1 MYVFSLLWTLWCFLK
16 SLVSLQ
22 TSQMYFSLLWLMLC
36 YLKSLVSP
44 QQTSQMYF
52 SLLWLILWFLKS
64 LESPQTSHM
73 YFSLLWLTSVIS
85 KHLWAHK
92 HCTCTDCLCC
102 EYVCVLSNNI
112 NCLKNNHN
120 HYNYTVFLRMEQDY
134 VSSTD
139 RNKHKNYL
147 NSHN

>member
-1 MYVFSLLWTLWCFLK
+1 MTHVRLLSAVNTLIFPQITCEPTNITNVLLSAVINVK
-16 SLVSLQ
+16 L
-22 TSQMYFSLLWLMLC
+22 SQITCEPTNM
-36 YLKSLVSP
+36 
-44 QQTSQMYF
+44 
-52 SLLWLILWFLKS
+52 WLILWFLKL
-64 LESPQTSHM
+64 LESPRTSHM

-102 EYVCVLSNNI
+102 EYVCVLWNNI
-112 NCLKNNHN
+112 NWLKNNHN
-120 HYNYTVFLRMEQDY
+120 HYNYYTVFLCRKQDY

-139 RNKHKNYL
+139 RNEHKNYL